1 MHFIGCITFVVGL
14 VVVVHTIFKFT
25 VKTLPDI
32 HRFTIDQYI
41 VDMQEIRTY
50 PQSVYLFSAG
60 KVETT
65 TSTYKYKMQVEEAAA
80 PQNQGVELQNQSHE
94 EGVSEEKVE
103 PKEGDDTS
111 DPPAEQS
118 VSQDTMGEDKQE
130 QEEEATES

>member
-1 MHFIGCITFVVGL
+1 M
-14 VVVVHTIFKFT
+14 
-25 VKTLPDI
+25 KTLPDI
-32 HRFTIDQYI
+32 HRLIIDQDIVHARNTYI
-41 VDMQEIRTY
+41 SS
-50 PQSVYLFSAG
+50 SVYLVTAG

-94 EGVSEEKVE
+94 EGVSEEKEE

-118 VSQDTMGEDKQE
+118 VSQDTTGEDKQE
-130 QEEEATES
+130 QEEEEATES